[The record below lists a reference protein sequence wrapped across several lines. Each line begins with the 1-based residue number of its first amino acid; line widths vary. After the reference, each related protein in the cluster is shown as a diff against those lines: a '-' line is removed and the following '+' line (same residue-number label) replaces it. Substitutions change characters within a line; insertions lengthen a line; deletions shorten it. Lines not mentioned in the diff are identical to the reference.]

1 MVILLSSLGTIH
13 PVFSV
18 GSEAVNVTFE
28 DIVADSINGVGDNF
42 VVDASSF
49 PASATLDVYVA
60 SVKLGTMTADST
72 GAVKKSFEIPELPGG
87 THVIIVKDIA
97 KNNK

>member
-1 MVILLSSLGTIH
+1 MNLHSYHNKLFSAFILFILISSLVTIH

-18 GSEAVNVTFE
+18 GSEAVNVTIE
-28 DIVADSINGVGDNF
+28 DTVADSINGVGDNF

-72 GAVKKSFEIPELPGG
+72 GAVFCRQTKTVGW
-87 THVIIVKDIA
+87 
-97 KNNK
+97 